1 MADTFPMDP
10 AHTAVLSMDC
20 QAGIVSIYT
29 REAKD
34 AFLVRVAGVL
44 NHARATGMT
53 IIHIQVGFR
62 PGLPEISSRNAL
74 FGAIKSSEQ
83 HQRLFR
89 EPLGA
94 IPDVIAPQDNDIV
107 ITKHRISAFA
117 GTDLDMILRAND
129 IDTLVLYGIAT
140 SGVVLSTLI
149 EAADADYRLAVI
161 ADCCADLDSALHDCL
176 IQRFF
181 PARGRSCRLRVLSA
195 PHRGRINNRETF
207 TRALDFEPRFV
218 SIPSIVSRSAD
229 QSAQNE
235 TTCQTLRKKPAK
247 LIHPNCYT
255 ENRDQTSSKRTGH
268 KSHRIGGFLH
278 SSETLR
284 AARFAANRL

>member
-1 MADTFPMDP
+1 MALCRRELDVADTFTIDP

-34 AFLVRVAGVL
+34 AFLIRVATVL
-44 NHARATGMT
+44 DHARGTGMT

-74 FGAIKSSEQ
+74 LGAIKSSAQ
-83 HQRLFR
+83 HQQLFR

-94 IPDVIAPQDNDIV
+94 IPETIAPQGNEIV

-117 GTDLDMILRAND
+117 GTDLAMILRAND

-161 ADCCADLDSALHDCL
+161 GDCCADLDATLHDCL

-181 PARGRSCRLRVLSA
+181 PTRGPVFSTEGFIAASS
-195 PHRGRINNRETF
+195 
-207 TRALDFEPRFV
+207 RADK
-218 SIPSIVSRSAD
+218 
-229 QSAQNE
+229 QS
-235 TTCQTLRKKPAK
+235 
-247 LIHPNCYT
+247 
-255 ENRDQTSSKRTGH
+255 
-268 KSHRIGGFLH
+268 
-278 SSETLR
+278 
-284 AARFAANRL
+284 

>member
-1 MADTFPMDP
+1 MADTFSMDP

-29 REAKD
+29 REGKD
-34 AFLVRVAGVL
+34 AFLVRVANVI

-53 IIHIQVGFR
+53 VIHIQVGFR

-74 FGAIKSSEQ
+74 FGAVKSSEQ

-89 EPLGA
+89 EPLAA
-94 IPDVIAPQDNDIV
+94 IPDTIAPQGNDIV

-149 EAADADYRLAVI
+149 DAADADYRLAVI

-181 PARGRSCRLRVLSA
+181 PARGSVLSSEGFIGA
-195 PHRGRINNRETF
+195 HRGRINNRESSPGTGFRTTF
-207 TRALDFEPRFV
+207 RQHAVDR
-218 SIPSIVSRSAD
+218 I
-229 QSAQNE
+229 AQ
-235 TTCQTLRKKPAK
+235 RRPVRPK
-247 LIHPNCYT
+247 
-255 ENRDQTSSKRTGH
+255 
-268 KSHRIGGFLH
+268 
-278 SSETLR
+278 
-284 AARFAANRL
+284 